1 MQGRQRRLLL
11 SCERVVLRHLDD
23 STCKIHSHVLA
34 EALESKCDEDRA
46 GWQQARLPAA
56 AFLQAPQKHVKV
68 DIGELRPQK
77 NEKLAHGAR
86 KREERA
92 NGMAWK
98 LLRGGAVTK
107 RRVRDEYCWREEP
120 RVKRCVFI
128 DKKHEG
134 DGHDG
139 RLGGWRGD
147 AYVLI
152 MSRGS
157 AAECW
162 KGAIPLTVF
171 SRCPGRPLAAAP
183 SAAECWARVC
193 LLMLTVELGFQC

>member
-1 MQGRQRRLLL
+1 
-11 SCERVVLRHLDD
+11 
-23 STCKIHSHVLA
+23 
-34 EALESKCDEDRA
+34 
-46 GWQQARLPAA
+46 
-56 AFLQAPQKHVKV
+56 
-68 DIGELRPQK
+68 
-77 NEKLAHGAR
+77 
-86 KREERA
+86 
-92 NGMAWK
+92 
-98 LLRGGAVTK
+98 VTK

-134 DGHDG
+134 EGHDG

-147 AYVLI
+147 AYVF
-152 MSRGS
+152 R
-157 AAECW
+157 
-162 KGAIPLTVF
+162 KYIPLTVF